1 MKILTLVLGP
11 LETNCYIVSDEKSG
25 LCAVI
30 DPATRSAKILDTVQ
44 AHGWRIGC
52 ILLTHAHFDHTG
64 ALKSL
69 HAALPQT
76 PIYVH
81 PLDTDELLNMSNG
94 NLVYTDTYEDGGVVS
109 CGGLEFH
116 VLHTPGH
123 TQGSVCLRCEDV
135 LFTGD
140 TLFAG
145 SYGRTDFSGGDEAAM
160 RRSLARLAALEGD
173 YTVLPGHG
181 ESTTLDAERRTNF
194 YLREAMRA

>member
-1 MKILTLVLGP
+1 MKIITLVLGP
-11 LETNCYIVSDEKSG
+11 LETNCYLVSDEKSG

-30 DPATRSAKILDTVQ
+30 DPATRSAKILETVQ
-44 AHGWRIGC
+44 AHGWRVGC

-69 HAALPQT
+69 HAALPDV

-81 PLDTDELLNMSNG
+81 ALDADNNTNMSNG
-94 NLVYTDTYEDGGVVS
+94 NLVYTDTYADGGIVS
-109 CGGLEFH
+109 CGGLTFR

-123 TQGSVCLRCEDV
+123 TPGSVCLQCEGA

-145 SYGRTDFSGGDEAAM
+145 SYGRTDFIGGDEAAM
-160 RRSLARLAALEGD
+160 RRSLARLGRLEGD

-181 ESTTLDAERRTNF
+181 EDSTLDYERRTNP
-194 YLREAMRA
+194 YLREAMR

>member
-1 MKILTLVLGP
+1 MNIITLVLGP
-11 LETNCYIVSDEKSG
+11 LETNCYLVSDERSG

-30 DPATRSAKILDTVQ
+30 DPATRSAKILETVQ
-44 AHGWRIGC
+44 AHGWRVGC

-69 HAALPQT
+69 HAALPDV

-81 PLDTDELLNMSNG
+81 ALDADNNTNMSNG
-94 NLVYTDTYEDGGVVS
+94 NLVYTDTYADGGIVS
-109 CGGLEFH
+109 CGGLTFR

-123 TQGSVCLRCEDV
+123 TPGSVCLQCEGA

-145 SYGRTDFSGGDEAAM
+145 SYGRTDFIGGDEAAM
-160 RRSLARLAALEGD
+160 RRSLARLGRLEGD
-173 YTVLPGHG
+173 CTVLPGHG
-181 ESTTLDAERRTNF
+181 EDSTLDYERRTNP
-194 YLREAMRA
+194 YLREAMR